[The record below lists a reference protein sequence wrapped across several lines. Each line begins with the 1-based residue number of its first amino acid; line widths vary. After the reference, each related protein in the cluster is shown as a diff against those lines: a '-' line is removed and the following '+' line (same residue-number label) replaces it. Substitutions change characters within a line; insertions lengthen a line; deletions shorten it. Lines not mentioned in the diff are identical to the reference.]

1 VQGGYDPF
9 LTTEHGSSLHAA
21 WCRFRLLDLV
31 SLVFLSDA
39 MLHKPRLHLAAGIA
53 AGIGFDFV
61 PIVIDRHSLVAVV
74 HLSSAAGA
82 YPASVHRYVFTGH
95 FGFLSRSRRKS
106 GTAPFSL
113 RW

>member
-1 VQGGYDPF
+1 VHGGNDPF
-9 LTTEHGSSLHAA
+9 LTTEQGSSLHAA
-21 WCRFRLLDLV
+21 WCFLRLFDLV

-39 MLHKPRLHLAAGIA
+39 MQHKPRVRLAADVA
-53 AGIGFDFV
+53 AGVCFYLV
-61 PIVIDRHSLVAVV
+61 PIVIDRHSLVSVV
-74 HLSSAAGA
+74 HLPSAAGA

-95 FGFLSRSRRKS
+95 LGFLNRSRRKS

>member
-1 VQGGYDPF
+1 MHGGNDPF
-9 LTTEHGSSLHAA
+9 LTTEQGSSLHAA

-39 MLHKPRLHLAAGIA
+39 MLHKPRLHLAAGIT
-53 AGIGFDFV
+53 AGIGFDLV
-61 PIVIDRHSLVAVV
+61 PIVIDCHSLVSVM
-74 HLSSAAGA
+74 HLTSAAGT
-82 YPASVHRYVFTGH
+82 YPAAVHCHVFTGH